1 LFKKS
6 ALVQVKR
13 INFIKGRGNVM
24 TVQDFAEKV
33 IRKLKYWHMLDDLS
47 DEKYLKIMY

>member
-1 LFKKS
+1 
-6 ALVQVKR
+6 
-13 INFIKGRGNVM
+13 M